1 MKRILLVPVV
11 GTIVAGMAKGIS
23 WSAAWEIKA
32 HESWQGIPTDE

>member
-23 WSAAWEIKA
+23 WSGWEIKA
-32 HESWQGIPTDE
+32 YESWQEVSGDE